1 MQSTSLA
8 LCLSLLLVSI
18 HTALGYKCRYFLV
31 PSQACASISR
41 SSSNSPLEAWCGLNE
56 NDNSEATTFGIVSLI
71 IPIERWFQFHLCET
85 HTTLIYIY
93 LSLNILSN
101 GYIYLPSCEHWFVD
115 KWLPQVRWLVLQYN
129 FRLQH
134 EIDHHGKMTVLDIC
148 SCLLVAMK
156 MSWPRKRRSQFNPM
170 ALVDST
176 QLVSS
181 LLELETL
188 LNSWQRKPS
197 FSTNHIEI
205 WFALSVIWRTKYSN
219 KPLGCR

>member
-1 MQSTSLA
+1 MSILSRAISSVCVYQSIFIKFTSWGLMWPQREWQQR
-8 LCLSLLLVSI
+8 
-18 HTALGYKCRYFLV
+18 GYNFWDCV
-31 PSQACASISR
+31 I
-41 SSSNSPLEAWCGLNE
+41 
-56 NDNSEATTFGIVSLI
+56 DNSNWTM
-71 IPIERWFQFHLCET
+71 IPISSLWNSHDINIY
-85 HTTLIYIY
+85 IYIY